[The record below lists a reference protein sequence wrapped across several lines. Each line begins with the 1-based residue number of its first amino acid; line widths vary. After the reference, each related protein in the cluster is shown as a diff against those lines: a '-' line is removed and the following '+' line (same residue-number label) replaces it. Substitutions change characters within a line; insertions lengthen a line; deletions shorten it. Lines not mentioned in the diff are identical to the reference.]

1 MSKPYDNQMRIPSD
15 ELEEVYQNN
24 EHNSTPLKMLIGNS
38 ESRKDYWIARNLKKD
53 DVIIFP
59 FNVPWYAKWKKS
71 RVLFKKIKRAKK
83 NNYCVIWSAASL
95 TKKDRLRIL
104 KYLPEYRKCAI
115 VWEQNLDDM
124 LKSGY
129 ERPSSEEG
137 FDDFTYIVS

>member
-1 MSKPYDNQMRIPSD
+1 MNRSLLKQLKLARRKNCRI
-15 ELEEVYQNN
+15 
-24 EHNSTPLKMLIGNS
+24 
-38 ESRKDYWIARNLKKD
+38 
-53 DVIIFP
+53 
-59 FNVPWYAKWKKS
+59 
-71 RVLFKKIKRAKK
+71 
-83 NNYCVIWSAASL
+83 IWSAASL

-129 ERPSSEEG
+129 ERPSIDEG